1 MGGQPQGGMSSI
13 SGATPTVRRLP
24 PESPRSHLEAAV
36 QSRTRIATAIGILI
50 ERDQVDRPRVF
61 AVLTRFSHHSNR
73 KRHILGEEN
82 VLETESGRRG
92 RLQPA
97 NRTHT
102 WRGLPVNPNCNN
114 AWSPADNSPKAQ
126 SYWPDG

>member
-1 MGGQPQGGMSSI
+1 MSSI
-13 SGATPTVRRLP
+13 PELHPTVRRFR
-24 PESPRSHLEAAV
+24 PESPSRHLEAAI

-61 AVLTRFSHHSNR
+61 AVLTRFSQHSNR
-73 KRHILGEEN
+73 KRHILAEEN

-97 NRTHT
+97 SRTHT
-102 WRGLPVNPNCNN
+102 WRGLPVNHNCNN